1 VRNGSADGCSPADL
15 SGRALDAVTRPGE
28 KPVAPAGTFR
38 APRQPSF
45 VLTLSVSPSG
55 SKYGSD
61 FQSISALA
69 VAPPH
74 TVKSAPAT
82 PRTTNARRI
91 GRF

>member
-1 VRNGSADGCSPADL
+1 LTRGNVESGCGSNL
-15 SGRALDAVTRPGE
+15 
-28 KPVAPAGTFR
+28 PVCTFR

-45 VLTLSVSPSG
+45 VLTLSVSPIG
-55 SKYGSD
+55 SKYGND